1 MLLIEDEV
9 ADATPVWR
17 FREHLKALELLER
30 VFNRFDDLLAAEG
43 FEARQGQIID
53 AAIVP
58 VPIQPNPGM
67 AHVYVLFSAS
77 VRQYFINYSSSALKN

>member
-1 MLLIEDEV
+1 M
-9 ADATPVWR
+9 
-17 FREHLKALELLER
+17 
-30 VFNRFDDLLAAEG
+30 LAAEG